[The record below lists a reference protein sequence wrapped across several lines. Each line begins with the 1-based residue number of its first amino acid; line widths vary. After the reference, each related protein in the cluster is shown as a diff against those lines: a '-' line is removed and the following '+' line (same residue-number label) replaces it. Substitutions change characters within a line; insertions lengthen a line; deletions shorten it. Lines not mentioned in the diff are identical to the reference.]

1 MAVDD
6 GSTAGAAVSVSQG
19 SDGAVAAGSRDAEV
33 KRDLSAGAAESRSEA
48 SARRGQDPA
57 AARRLKELAES
68 RARLDRMAMG
78 TQGKG
83 FKTMT
88 SAEVAR
94 QAQADAA
101 RRQALAS
108 GASSSRGG
116 GARAAAP
123 METKRLFQALIN
135 DSPGPAPGGERV
147 EVFRGL
153 PANIVCAICAELQRS
168 LGDAE
173 ALRLA
178 GAQWFCDL
186 ERWRNFKR
194 DVAQLVESVD
204 DVEEYGILVMLN
216 ELGLLAELIFG
227 VSNQARSQAALDVH
241 LTTSDEQ
248 AIARLRD
255 RGYER
260 RFGKLWGRNN
270 CLADS
275 LLQLLVIHRVIH
287 GDRLDGELSDQWR
300 RDACNANRNRLCANP
315 VLHPRDG
322 RGSQDSEAYLQHHVH
337 ARSTLEFF
345 LDAGQCPAFRVRDG
359 VPDAGIVLVVHTR
372 YDEDVLAAG
381 IIDRTTYLDRV
392 GAVDAPLEFHLYCHT
407 GDDIRGYHYDPLVFD
422 RSTRRRTGPVHQ
434 NRDSR
439 PLRRHHAIGGRE
451 REDVALP
458 ASRGDVTEEAL
469 SLDLVQ
475 VVLSDGEGG
484 QEANAPARARRLLR
498 RASSEIALGHAD
510 TVLAAR
516 LERTTVTSASA
527 PRVQGD
533 GGVPGQIDGAAAA
546 PANAQV
552 AVAFREESVGSSATQ
567 PDSASLSVCVATAFD
582 LAPGGGAFSSEH
594 VSVTSPAAP
603 PVHVAERIS
612 GQDRGVGSQLA
623 AVSAGPVAGARDG
636 LPVESLSSGGR
647 GRRSAALPAPPA
659 AHGSELGI
667 RRSTRIAARME
678 AIAGYGGPS
687 GPAASPAAHA
697 RGSGSS
703 DKGRGR
709 GRGRGS

>member
-6 GSTAGAAVSVSQG
+6 GSTAGAAVGVSQG
-19 SDGAVAAGSRDAEV
+19 GDGAVAAVSRDAEV

-116 GARAAAP
+116 GTRAVAP

-135 DSPGPAPGGERV
+135 DSCGPALGGGSV

-204 DVEEYGILVMLN
+204 DAGEYGILVMLN

-287 GDRLDGELSDQWR
+287 DDQADGELWR
-300 RDACNANRNRLCANP
+300 RDACIANRNHLCANP
-315 VLHPRDG
+315 VLHPRDRSG
-322 RGSQDSEAYLQHHVH
+322 RQDAGAYLQHHVH
-337 ARSTLEFF
+337 ARPTLKFF
-345 LDAGQCPAFRVRDG
+345 LDATQCPAFRVRDG
-359 VPDAGIVLVVHTR
+359 VTDAGIVLVVHTR

-381 IIDRTTYLDRV
+381 IIDRTTHLDRV
-392 GAVDAPLEFHLYCHT
+392 GATDAPLEFHLFCHT
-407 GDDIRGYHYDPLVFD
+407 GEDVHGFHYDPLVFD
-422 RSTRRRTGPVHQ
+422 RSTRRRTGPLRQ

-439 PLRRHHAIGGRE
+439 PLRRQYAVGGRE
-451 REDVALP
+451 REDVILP
-458 ASRGDVTEEAL
+458 ASRGDITEEAL
-469 SLDLVQ
+469 SLDLVR
-475 VVLSDGEGG
+475 VVLSDGEEG
-484 QEANAPARARRLLR
+484 QEVNAPARARRLLR

-516 LERTTVTSASA
+516 VERAAVGSATV
-527 PRVQGD
+527 PRVQGA
-533 GGVPGQIDGAAAA
+533 GAAAA
-546 PANAQV
+546 GLEDSA
-552 AVAFREESVGSSATQ
+552 GSSAAQ
-567 PDSASLSVCVATAFD
+567 PIPASMSAGVATAPD
-582 LAPGGGAFSSEH
+582 
-594 VSVTSPAAP
+594 
-603 PVHVAERIS
+603 PV
-612 GQDRGVGSQLA
+612 
-623 AVSAGPVAGARDG
+623 
-636 LPVESLSSGGR
+636 SGGDAVVD
-647 GRRSAALPAPPA
+647 GPRRSAR
-659 AHGSELGI
+659 I
-667 RRSTRIAARME
+667 R
-678 AIAGYGGPS
+678 
-687 GPAASPAAHA
+687 
-697 RGSGSS
+697 
-703 DKGRGR
+703 DKGETSGR
-709 GRGRGS
+709 IYGKGLRR